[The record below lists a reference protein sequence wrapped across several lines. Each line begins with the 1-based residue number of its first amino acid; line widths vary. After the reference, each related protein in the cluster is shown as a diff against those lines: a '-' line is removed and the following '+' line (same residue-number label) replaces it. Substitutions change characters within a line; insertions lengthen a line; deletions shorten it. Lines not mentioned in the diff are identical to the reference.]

1 MTDENKCNVPD
12 GSTLPVIECR
22 SLGVSYSTQKM
33 QQALDGLISKHKN
46 PDPDSLFIYMTKE
59 TYALACLNDMSY
71 RGYKFR
77 LLNNGILDKG
87 VIYLSNQL
95 EI

>member
-1 MTDENKCNVPD
+1 MKDKCNVPD

-46 PDPDSLFIYMTKE
+46 HDPDSLFIYMTKE
-59 TYALACLNDMSY
+59 TYYMLGWGQGLSY
-71 RGYKFR
+71 KGYKFR
-77 LLNNGILDKG
+77 LLNNWVLDKG
-87 VIYLSNQL
+87 VVYLTNQL
-95 EI
+95 EL